1 MLFNSIDFAIF
12 LPIVFLFYWFLFNR
26 IGNKASNLFLIAS
39 SYVFYGW
46 WNWRVVLLLLAVTLV
61 SYSAGYLMN
70 YFRYRNLE
78 EENKVWYKNKVFL
91 FNLLAIVIN
100 IGLLGFFK
108 YYNFFVSSFVSLFR
122 LFDTEFSF
130 STIKI
135 LLPVGISF
143 YVFQS
148 LTYTIDIYYKKI
160 KPTTDVISFF
170 GFMSFFPPLL
180 SGPIG
185 RASAM
190 IPQFQLNRTFD
201 YDLAVKGSQQLLWG
215 LFMKICI
222 ADRLGM
228 YVDAVYGNIEFHNGT
243 SVLFASIL
251 YSFQIYCDFSGYSL
265 MAIGIAKLF
274 GFRLMDN
281 FRRPY
286 LAASVKDFWSRWHI
300 SLSTWFRDY
309 VYIPLGGSRVSS
321 QRHYFNLFVTF
332 LISGLWHGAAWT
344 FVLWGALH
352 GLFQVIE
359 TIINKHR
366 KTVNKKSEIKLIK
379 IVFVFVFVT
388 FAWIF
393 FRITDFSNAWLAVNK
408 IFTNPG
414 SLFIDFAALSQGLV
428 MLSLLVLY
436 ELLSEF
442 APVFTNRIKNNKIL
456 NYLGTVGLIVIIILF
471 AIFDGGQFI
480 YFQF

>member
-1 MLFNSIDFAIF
+1 MLFNSIDFALF
-12 LPIVFLFYWFLFNR
+12 LPIVFLLYWLVFNR
-26 IGNKASNLFLIAS
+26 LGNKVSNMFLVVS
-39 SYVFYGW
+39 SYLFYGW
-46 WNWRVVLLLLAVTLV
+46 WNWRIVFLLLVVTLS
-61 SYSAGYLMN
+61 SYLSGYLMS
-70 YFRYRNLE
+70 YFRDKYPDE
-78 EENKVWYKNKVFL
+78 EKKNWYSNKVL
-91 FNLLAIVIN
+91 LSNLLAIVIN

-122 LFDTEFSF
+122 LFNTEFSV

-160 KPTTDVISFF
+160 KPTADIISFF

-190 IPQFQLNRTFD
+190 IPQFETKRTFD

-222 ADRLGM
+222 ADRLGL

-286 LAASVKDFWSRWHI
+286 LASSVKDFWSRWHI

-359 TIINKHR
+359 TIVYKQR
-366 KTVNKKSEIKLIK
+366 KTVAKKSGIKLIK
-379 IVFVFVFVT
+379 IVFVFAFVT

-393 FRITDFSNAWLAVNK
+393 FRIMDFSNAWLAVSK

-414 SLFIDFAALSQGLV
+414 SLFIDFAALSQGLL
-428 MLSLLVLY
+428 MLSLLVFY
-436 ELLSEF
+436 ELMSEF
-442 APVFTNRIKNNKIL
+442 APAFTNRIKSKKIVS
-456 NYLGTVGLIVIIILF
+456 YLGTVSLILIIILF